1 MNEILKRSNEKFLN
15 YMVNILVKIRKT
27 WKYKC
32 ISINSKDISKLLAN
46 FVLLKDYYESI
57 VPNIKICEKL
67 YSTQKTTTMLL
78 PYKCQIQNSF
88 ARF

>member
-1 MNEILKRSNEKFLN
+1 MNEILKRSNEKILN

-67 YSTQKTTTMLL
+67 Y
-78 PYKCQIQNSF
+78 
-88 ARF
+88 